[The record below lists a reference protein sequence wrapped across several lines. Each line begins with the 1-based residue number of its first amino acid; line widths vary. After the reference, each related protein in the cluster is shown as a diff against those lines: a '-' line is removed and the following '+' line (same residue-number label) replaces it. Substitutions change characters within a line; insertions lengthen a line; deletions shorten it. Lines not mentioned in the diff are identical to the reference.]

1 MGGVKKYLDW
11 ERDLKK
17 IMAERGSSSFFWK
30 WYFCCW
36 VSTQLHAI
44 GARWARNRI
53 FWSYEKILSLFFLK
67 LDNSESLFYILYSC
81 TNPISEKK
89 ILLGICAKIL
99 LANQAAGFVN
109 LLYLKNDKEIALIF
123 SVLIQIHANLK
134 LIQKVLGGRGQKRVW
149 AILVQ
154 GSKIECISLRNWQSN
169 LIFSILLQIQK
180 KLKVTTTIRGW
191 E

>member
-1 MGGVKKYLDW
+1 MKKFYHY
-11 ERDLKK
+11 
-17 IMAERGSSSFFWK
+17 FFWSWTIVK
-30 WYFCCW
+30 AYF
-36 VSTQLHAI
+36 I
-44 GARWARNRI
+44 
-53 FWSYEKILSLFFLK
+53 Y
-67 LDNSESLFYILYSC
+67 YIPVQIPYL
-81 TNPISEKK
+81 KK
-89 ILLGICAKIL
+89 ILLGICTKIL

-154 GSKIECISLRNWQSN
+154 GSKIECISLRNWQSK

-180 KLKVTTTIRGW
+180 KLKVTTTIHGW